1 MVYSTNKADPP
12 PRLIKSSLFW
22 TFLFMLTISLGEIP
36 SDIVGINKLTMI
48 LKIIGQFD
56 LKYIL

>member
-12 PRLIKSSLFW
+12 IKSSLFW
-22 TFLFMLTISLGEIP
+22 TFFFMLTISLDEIP

-56 LKYIL
+56 L